1 MALNGSPFQDI
12 EQEVR
17 RSAVRLDQARN
28 TIETVGYHSLLG
40 RFFMGTFHKVAE
52 ANDLDPGQG
61 KAVEVGEQTIA
72 LFNVD
77 GVFYAIGDTCTQR
90 GGPLSQ
96 GSLEGTTVTCPWH
109 RASFDVCTGKN
120 LSPPAPQEV
129 ACYRVKVDGDDI
141 QVEIP

>member
-1 MALNGSPFQDI
+1 
-12 EQEVR
+12 
-17 RSAVRLDQARN
+17 
-28 TIETVGYHSLLG
+28 
-40 RFFMGTFHKVAE
+40 MGTFYKVAE
-52 ANDLDPGQG
+52 ANDLAPGQG

-77 GVFYAIGDTCTQR
+77 GVLYAIGDTCTHR
-90 GGPLSQ
+90 GGPLSE

-109 RASFDVCTGKN
+109 GASFDVCTGKN

-129 ACYRVKVDGDDI
+129 ACYEVRVDGDDI